1 MSNPVITVTMEELKA
16 LKDLIEKGDID
27 EAISKLNQY
36 VQAPSS
42 DHKDEAFYLRG
53 NIYRKLSNW
62 KQALNDYQSAIDIN
76 PESPAKQAR
85 EMLMDI
91 LNFYHPEYV

>member
-1 MSNPVITVTMEELKA
+1 MEELETVRY
-16 LKDLIEKGDID
+16 LIGEGHID
-27 EAISKLNQY
+27 EAISTLNQY
-36 VQAPSS
+36 VQTSS
-42 DHKDEAFYLRG
+42 EQKDEAFYLRG
-53 NIYRKLSNW
+53 NAYRKLSNW

-91 LNFYHPEYV
+91 LNFYNPEYV